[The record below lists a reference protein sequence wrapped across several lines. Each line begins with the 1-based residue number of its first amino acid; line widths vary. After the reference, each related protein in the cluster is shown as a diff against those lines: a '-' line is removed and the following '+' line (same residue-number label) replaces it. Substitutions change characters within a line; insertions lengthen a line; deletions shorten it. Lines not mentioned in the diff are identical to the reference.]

1 MARDFELS
9 IVAPDRSV
17 VEDRATSVVAP
28 GLDGYFGVL
37 AGHEPLIAGL
47 KTGLLEYVDNSGR
60 RHNIAIGSGFAEI
73 SGSRVTI
80 LADDARR
87 AEEIDIAEAE
97 RRLDEARRTLRGE
110 ATSMSQEQATYEVE
124 KAINQLKA
132 ARAR

>member
-1 MARDFELS
+1 MAKDFEFS
-9 IVAPDRSV
+9 VVAPDRSV

-37 AGHEPLIAGL
+37 VGHEPLIAGL
-47 KTGLLEYVDNSGR
+47 ATGLLEYVDNSGR
-60 RHNIAIGSGFAEI
+60 RHKIAIGSGFAEI

-87 AEEIDIAEAE
+87 AEEIDIADAE

-110 ATSMSQEQATYEVE
+110 ATSMSQEQATSEVE

>member
-1 MARDFELS
+1 MAKDFEFS
-9 IVAPDRSV
+9 VVAPDRSV

-47 KTGLLEYVDNSGR
+47 ATGLLEYVDNSGR
-60 RHNIAIGSGFAEI
+60 RHKIAIGSGFAEI

-87 AEEIDIAEAE
+87 AEEIDIADAE

-110 ATSMSQEQATYEVE
+110 ATAMSQEQATSEVE